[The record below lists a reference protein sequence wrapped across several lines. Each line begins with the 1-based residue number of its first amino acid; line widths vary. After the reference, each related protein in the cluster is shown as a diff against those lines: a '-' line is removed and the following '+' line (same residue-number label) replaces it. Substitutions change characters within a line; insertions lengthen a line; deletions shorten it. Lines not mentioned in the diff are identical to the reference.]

1 MDAPPAYAPPVYD
14 PDNKQGAYAPTAGAY
29 PPPPGAYPPAP
40 PPGAYPAQP
49 GGYPPYPPPAGGYQ
63 TAPGAY
69 PPAAGYAPQ
78 VTQPGAIVVQQAHQP
93 PPPDNLILSVVAC
106 IFCNAF
112 CLGLVALVC
121 AYQSQQDA
129 KANNINE
136 ARSKGETAKKLAIAA
151 IVISTIVI
159 VVSVA
164 SRIILTSIYI
174 NNYPG

>member
-1 MDAPPAYAPPVYD
+1 MDPPPAYPPPQYDNGTKQDAYAPP
-14 PDNKQGAYAPTAGAY
+14 AAGAY
-29 PPPPGAYPPAP
+29 P

-49 GGYPPYPPPAGGYQ
+49 GGYPAQPYPPPAGGYQ

-78 VTQPGAIVVQQAHQP
+78 VTQPGAIVVQQLHQP

-106 IFCNAF
+106 VFCNAF

-121 AYQSQQDA
+121 AYQSQQEA

-136 ARSKGETAKKLAIAA
+136 AKSKGETAKKLAIAA
-151 IVISTIVI
+151 IVITSI
-159 VVSVA
+159 VVVISIITRV
-164 SRIILTSIYI
+164 ILTAVIWSNPNGPY
-174 NNYPG
+174 